1 MKIIF
6 EKEEMDKIVF
16 NTEKNNDLLNN
27 NTINLFNKKIIIRK
41 LGIKKIGNNCFESSL
56 LQ

>member
-6 EKEEMDKIVF
+6 EKEEINKIVF

-27 NTINLFNKKIIIRK
+27 NTINLFKKKIVLCK
-41 LGIKKIGNNCFESSL
+41 LGIKKNR
-56 LQ
+56 

>member
-6 EKEEMDKIVF
+6 EKEEINKIVF

-27 NTINLFNKKIIIRK
+27 NTINLFNKKIIICK